1 MANRC
6 PEPVT
11 GGTLKDLSCAK
22 SLFPGLETVIS
33 NAGNSVSTPSVHF
46 TQMTKVHQLLH
57 LPAPF
62 SLEACAK
69 THSCGNQP
77 IAMSQ
82 RTLHASPRLT
92 ATFLVRH

>member
-82 RTLHASPRLT
+82 RALHASPRLT